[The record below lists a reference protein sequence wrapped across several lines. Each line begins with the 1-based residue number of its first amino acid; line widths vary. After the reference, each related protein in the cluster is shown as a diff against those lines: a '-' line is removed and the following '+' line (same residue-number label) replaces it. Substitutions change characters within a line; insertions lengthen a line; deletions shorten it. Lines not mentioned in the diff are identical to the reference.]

1 MIALS
6 SPPSSALSCP
16 ELPTTQRYDAHQVN
30 SLFPLSLDHE
40 SLTTQPHGLSPFIS
54 LTLKEEEGTALFKNM
69 FVISFFLSF
78 FFSLFAECVRAIHID
93 II

>member
-69 FVISFFLSF
+69 FISFFSF
-78 FFSLFAECVRAIHID
+78 LFFPLFSECVRAIHID